1 MNTSIEE
8 TPLNEKIVF
17 TLAEICQLSNFIYG
31 EAWIPIPEENILQ
44 LSPNYY
50 IAPDTEKQNL
60 EEFKNSKPD
69 FFISIQ
75 QFWVCSQEFIISR
88 GEGLPGRVWLS
99 KKPEWILDVTA
110 KSEGYFLRNQIAKAF
125 GIKTGFAVPVIADNQ
140 VLMVLAFFAL
150 DIRPKDFELLKIAM
164 KETEK
169 LANRLS
175 TIAAT
180 GRYNKNRISYDGR
193 LAQG

>member
-17 TLAEICQLSNFIYG
+17 TLAEICHLSNFIYG

-50 IAPDTEKQNL
+50 IAPDPEKQNL

-169 LANRLS
+169 LAKRLS
-175 TIAAT
+175 A
-180 GRYNKNRISYDGR
+180 K
-193 LAQG
+193 